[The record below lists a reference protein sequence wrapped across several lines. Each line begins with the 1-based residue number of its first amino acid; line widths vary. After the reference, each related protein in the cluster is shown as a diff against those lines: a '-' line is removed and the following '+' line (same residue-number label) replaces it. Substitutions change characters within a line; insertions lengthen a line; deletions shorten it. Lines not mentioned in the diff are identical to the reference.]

1 MKKINNTNQSQ
12 TPSPLPLLRS
22 EKKTLP
28 PPSLVGRERLPS
40 RSEAIPPRTPSP
52 LPLKGEGGH
61 HQEALPST
69 SHSAPS
75 LQGRAGGESESSGRV
90 LDLGG
95 GLLWV
100 PTWECVLQWCPADL
114 AADRPLRFWRV
125 RKDKKGRMLRYQLAI
140 VLYDYTNPA
149 NSSCSLRKRRQIIF
163 SFKGRKIHL
172 YCSALTVLCRDG
184 FAIADRRHWVVDH
197 INGNTLD
204 DRPSNLQV
212 ISQKENLRKSVI
224 YQKLNE
230 FSPNIKSQVTLHL
243 RQKLDE
249 QRRRLVGTMHE
260 ASRMDVEIEL
270 ALWFN
275 ERKEAMYDEAIRE
288 VTGSEP

>member
-1 MKKINNTNQSQ
+1 MKKINKTNRSQ

-28 PPSLVGRERLPS
+28 PPSLVGREQIPSRSEGKTLPPPSLSGREQLPS
-40 RSEAIPPRTPSP
+40 RSEV
-52 LPLKGEGGH
+52 
-61 HQEALPST
+61 LPST
-69 SHSAPS
+69 SHSTPS
-75 LQGRAGGESESSGRV
+75 LQGRAGGGSA
-90 LDLGG
+90 GG

-100 PTWECVLQWCPADL
+100 PTWEGVLQWCPADL
-114 AADRPLRFWRV
+114 AADRLLRFWRV
-125 RKDKKGRMLRYQLAI
+125 RKDKKGRMLRYQLAT

-149 NSSCSLRKRRQIIF
+149 NSRCSLRKRRQIIF

-184 FAIADRRHWVVDH
+184 FAIADRRQWVVDH

-212 ISQKENLRKSVI
+212 ISQRENLGRSKILEKTQSI
-224 YQKLNE
+224 
-230 FSPNIKSQVTLHL
+230 SPQARTRVNLYL
-243 RQKLDE
+243 RMKIDE
-249 QRRRLVGTMHE
+249 QRRRLQGTMLE
-260 ASRMDVEIEL
+260 ASRIDVEMEL

-275 ERKEAMYDEAIRE
+275 ERKEAMYDEAIRA
-288 VTGSEP
+288 VSGTAQ